1 MVIVPFYDE
10 SFPSIS
16 LALLASPL
24 DSAAVAPLVDANPL
38 LFPLLAFVVLVVGSG
53 VVLAG
58 ADHARAVGD
67 DPDHRSCYVA
77 LRAT

>member
-1 MVIVPFYDE
+1 MVTVPFCDE
-10 SFPSIS
+10 SIPSIS
-16 LALLASPL
+16 LAVLASPL
-24 DSAAVAPLVDANPL
+24 DSDAVAPLVATNVL
-38 LFPLLAFVVLVVGSG
+38 LFPLLAFVALAVGSG

-67 DPDHRSCYVA
+67 DPDHRSCNVA

>member
-1 MVIVPFYDE
+1 MVIVPFCDE
-10 SFPSIS
+10 SLPSIS

-24 DSAAVAPLVDANPL
+24 DSAAVAPLVAANAL
-38 LFPLLAFVVLVVGSG
+38 LFSLPAFFVLVMGSG

-58 ADHARAVGD
+58 ADHACAIGD

>member
-1 MVIVPFYDE
+1 MVIVPFCDE
-10 SFPSIS
+10 SLPSIS
-16 LALLASPL
+16 LAVLASPL
-24 DSAAVAPLVDANPL
+24 DSAAVAPLVATNAL
-38 LFPLLAFVVLVVGSG
+38 FFPLLAFVVLVVGSG

-67 DPDHRSCYVA
+67 DPDHRSCYMA